1 MLPKF
6 AIPMFISSLVLV
18 AWFCLD
24 TSSGNPVA
32 GNLAVSFLLGVF
44 ATVVMVMPFYGMAT
58 LFRRLLNWPEWTRIV
73 IVAALWVALWEFL
86 FLKLPPEESG
96 LHSQTDVFHAASQF
110 WFVSLAYGVPAVIT
124 NNRVNSRRGAEEQEL
139 LRLEAS
145 ARPPHNPE
153 NF

>member
-1 MLPKF
+1 M
-6 AIPMFISSLVLV
+6 IISPVVLAV
-18 AWFCLD
+18 FCCLD
-24 TSSGNPVA
+24 TSRDNPAA
-32 GNLAVSFLLGVF
+32 GSIPGSLALGVAATLVF
-44 ATVVMVMPFYGMAT
+44 AMPFYGMAT
-58 LFRRLLNWPEWTRIV
+58 LFRRLLKWPEWTRIV

-145 ARPPHNPE
+145 ARAPHNPE